1 MADTWS
7 AAPKTIGSRRTAA
20 WSSPDNRFSSRLTHL
35 RRSAGPHWTIG
46 WCQTPLPVLPVW
58 HTGRSVFE
66 AGALSLHERMLPL
79 IDLTLWLLTTLVEA
93 FVVYLFLIRG
103 LFRKFLFLNFYLLL
117 SASC

>member
-1 MADTWS
+1 MAGCSEDLQE
-7 AAPKTIGSRRTAA
+7 PKT
-20 WSSPDNRFSSRLTHL
+20 
-35 RRSAGPHWTIG
+35 HWTIG

-58 HTGRSVFE
+58 HTARSVFE
-66 AGALSLHERMLPL
+66 AGAHSLHERMLPLIDLTL